1 MSLVLKIV
9 KTELISQIDKYHLI
23 SLKCGIKKKR
33 LLGFPGGSVVESS
46 PASTGDTGS
55 ILDLEGPHM
64 PRSRLSPCTTT
75 NEPVL

>member
-33 LLGFPGGSVVESS
+33 LPGFPGGS
-46 PASTGDTGS
+46 GS
-55 ILDLEGPHM
+55 GEFACQYRGHWFNP
-64 PRSRLSPCTTT
+64 
-75 NEPVL
+75 